1 VHPGNMGNYVADCW
15 LDIRSKHRQFHFMR
29 SPLYCVTTA
38 DAQEHA
44 IRMRQS
50 MSVASHTICTS
61 KPATAHINPNF
72 RSPTF
77 HSAMRPCHN
86 IVAEPQRPNT
96 TAHQQLIITPVF
108 WHKTD
113 LATGD
118 AAAWFKLNR
127 RTLRDGRSL
136 VGCSGDDEDVVG
148 SEMEG

>member
-1 VHPGNMGNYVADCW
+1 
-15 LDIRSKHRQFHFMR
+15 MR
-29 SPLYCVTTA
+29 SPLHCVTTA

-61 KPATAHINPNF
+61 KPAAAYINPDLGRR
-72 RSPTF
+72 RSTAQCVRATTSSP
-77 HSAMRPCHN
+77 SHN
-86 IVAEPQRPNT
+86 GPIP
-96 TAHQQLIITPVF
+96 QLIITPIF

-113 LATGD
+113 LATGN